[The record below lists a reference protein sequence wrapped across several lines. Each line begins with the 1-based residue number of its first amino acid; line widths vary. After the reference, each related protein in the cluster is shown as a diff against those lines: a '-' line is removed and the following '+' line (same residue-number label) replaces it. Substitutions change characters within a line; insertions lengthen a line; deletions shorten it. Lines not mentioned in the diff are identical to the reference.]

1 MENTIK
7 MAPPWVTYANALM
20 AMFEKDP
27 DIKVTYDNE
36 NLGVKL
42 YVNGFAK
49 ADALTK
55 LLPAEKA
62 FGNVT
67 LKISVVPANDNP
79 EDMVK
84 LFRDAFFGN
93 EAVADIWT
101 APMEVTQSNPLT
113 YVIFRKEVV
122 QYYNDDLSDAHGN
135 RNTLYQEIA
144 KEIFEDH
151 QGIFFCTDVE

>member
-7 MAPPWVTYANALM
+7 MAPPWVTYANVLM

-42 YVNGFAK
+42 YVNGSAK
-49 ADALTK
+49 ADALVK

-79 EDMVK
+79 DDMVK

>member
-42 YVNGFAK
+42 YVNGSAK

-93 EAVADIWT
+93 EAVTDIWT

>member
-42 YVNGFAK
+42 YVNGSAK

-55 LLPAEKA
+55 LLPAEKS

-151 QGIFFCTDVE
+151 RGIFFCTDVE

>member
-20 AMFEKDP
+20 AMFEKDQ

-42 YVNGFAK
+42 YVNGSAK
-49 ADALTK
+49 ADALAK

-67 LKISVVPANDNP
+67 LKISVVPANDNR

-93 EAVADIWT
+93 EAVTDIWT
-101 APMEVTQSNPLT
+101 APTEVTQSNPLT